1 MFPNNH
7 TYRILSFMKRQNRQI
22 LLPPILFSV
31 ILILFVLFN
40 LYILLVY
47 LDYHN
52 NWGLYVFNIWS
63 LLTFIK
69 LSTIS
74 IILNVVFLIITLFLF
89 IKGMFKEL
97 PIWYYILFVINYS
110 VSAILYYI
118 LVMVIKEL

>member
-1 MFPNNH
+1 M
-7 TYRILSFMKRQNRQI
+7 
-22 LLPPILFSV
+22 
-31 ILILFVLFN
+31 
-40 LYILLVY
+40 Y

-89 IKGMFKEL
+89 IKGILKEI
-97 PIWYYILFVINYS
+97 PIWYYILIVINYS
-110 VSAILYYI
+110 VSAILFYI
-118 LVMVIKEL
+118 LVMVMKEL